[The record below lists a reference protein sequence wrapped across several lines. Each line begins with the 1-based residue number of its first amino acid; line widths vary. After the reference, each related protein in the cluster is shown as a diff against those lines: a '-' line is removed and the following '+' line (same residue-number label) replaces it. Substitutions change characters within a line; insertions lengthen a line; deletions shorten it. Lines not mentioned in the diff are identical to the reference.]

1 MMNKFLQLIVI
12 LITAIFVSS
21 ISAQTSPATN
31 QIEATPVGNA
41 ISVAP
46 ARFEAEMEPG
56 SSTTFVVHLN
66 YRSDAR
72 EQKPSRV
79 AVSLNDWNLT
89 NDGQVVFSKAG
100 ASPNSASSWIVY
112 SPSDATVTPGQNNT
126 IRVTISV
133 PKDAAPGDHLSAL
146 IIEPRPDNSKLSRN
160 ERQVTVRYRM
170 ATMIYVKVPK
180 LTRKGSLENLKAST
194 DQKGLI
200 IVPTLKNEGNSVVRP
215 IHSVKVLDVKG
226 QVVAELPE
234 AESLPVLAKGE
245 LSKAVVIEKK
255 LAPGTY
261 TVKYKVDFQDGGKA
275 TEGVKELIVN

>member
-100 ASPNSASSWIVY
+100 TSPNSASSWIVY

-180 LTRKGSLENLKAST
+180 LTRKGSLENLKAAT

-215 IHSVKVLDVKG
+215 IHSVKVVDVKG

-261 TVKYKVDFQDGGKA
+261 TVKYKVEFQDGGKA